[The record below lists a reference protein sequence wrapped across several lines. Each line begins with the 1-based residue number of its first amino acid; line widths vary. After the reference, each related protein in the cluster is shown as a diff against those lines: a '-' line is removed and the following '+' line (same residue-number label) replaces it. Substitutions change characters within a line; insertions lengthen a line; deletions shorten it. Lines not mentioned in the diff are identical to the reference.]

1 MKSGVSIR
9 RRLLPL
15 ALAAAG
21 LLHGASASALTLMQ
35 AYEAALQN
43 DPTYRAAYQVAQ
55 AGKENRILARSNL
68 LPSLS
73 AAYSINQNRSTV
85 EEYHIRLPED
95 YLSRSATIQVR
106 QPVFSLDALARFKQG
121 KAQADYAEAQFD
133 SASQD
138 VLMRMLSSY
147 FEVLFKYDQV
157 AFAKA
162 ERDMYAEQRKV
173 NDLLL
178 KRGEGTATDALETQS
193 RLDLAEASV
202 IEAEDA
208 LSSARDT
215 LQSIVG
221 HDVDVTVLD
230 QLRPGMRVTADEL
243 LSFEAWRDKAMELN
257 PDIRTQRKNIE
268 IARQEINKQRAGH
281 APRVDFVG
289 TYGKTLSDSLS
300 TVNQET
306 TVRSIGFSVNIPIF
320 NGGAVSATTR
330 QAVANKSKA
339 EADLD
344 GQIDKVV
351 IDLRKYYK
359 QMVSSKPKID
369 ALIKA
374 VDSAQLLITAT
385 QKSIQGGVRINLDL
399 LTAQRQL
406 SAAQRDLAQA
416 RYGYILA
423 LLHVRADA
431 GVLGMDDVRLL
442 AAYFE

>member
-1 MKSGVSIR
+1 MKPGLNFR

-21 LLHGASASALTLMQ
+21 LLYGASASALTLMQ
-35 AYEAALQN
+35 AYDAALKN
-43 DPTYRAAYQVAQ
+43 DPTYRAAYQTAE

-68 LPSLS
+68 LPTLS

-85 EEYHIRLPED
+85 EEFGIKIPED

-138 VLMRMLSSY
+138 LLIRMLSSY
-147 FEVLFKYDQV
+147 FEVLFKEDQV
-157 AFAKA
+157 SYART
-162 ERDMYAEQRKV
+162 ERDMYIEQRKV

-178 KRGEGTATDALETQS
+178 KRGEGTSTDALETQS
-193 RLDLAEASV
+193 RLDLSEAAV

-208 LSSARDT
+208 LSSARDS
-215 LQSIVG
+215 LQAIVG
-221 HDVDVTVLD
+221 HDVDVNALE
-230 QLRPGMRVTADEL
+230 QLRPGMRVTSDEL
-243 LSFEAWRDKAMELN
+243 LGYEAWRDKALELN
-257 PDIRTQRKNIE
+257 PDIRAQRKNIE
-268 IARQEINKQRAGH
+268 MARQEINKQRAGH

-306 TVRSIGFSVNIPIF
+306 TVRSIGFQVNIPIF

-344 GQIDKVV
+344 AQTDKVLV
-351 IDLRKYYK
+351 DLRKNYK
-359 QMVSSKPKID
+359 QMVSSKAKID

-374 VDSAQLLITAT
+374 VDSAKLLITAT
-385 QKSIQGGVRINLDL
+385 EKSIQGGVRINLDL

-406 SAAQRDLAQA
+406 SGAQRDLAQA
-416 RYGYILA
+416 RYGYIIA
-423 LLHVRADA
+423 LLRVRSDA
-431 GVLGMDDVRLL
+431 GVLGIDDVRLL